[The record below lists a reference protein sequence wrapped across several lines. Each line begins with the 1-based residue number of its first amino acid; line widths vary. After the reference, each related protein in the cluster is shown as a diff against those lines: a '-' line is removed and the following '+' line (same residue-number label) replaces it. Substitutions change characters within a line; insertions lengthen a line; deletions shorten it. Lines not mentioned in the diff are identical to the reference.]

1 MAVRSKKE
9 NGAIGATASTLYYT
23 VPTGFVAKVDKIT
36 FTNESTTDHQITALR
51 FGANTAASTIIPSLT
66 VPADD
71 WVSPSVSNH
80 TLAAGET
87 IYFAT
92 TTSSGLTYR
101 LSVTERTQ
109 P

>member
-9 NGAIGATASTLYYT
+9 NGAISVGTSTAYYT

-36 FTNESTTDHQITALR
+36 FTNESTADHQITGLR
-51 FGANTAASTIIPSLT
+51 FGADNAASTIIPTIT
-66 VPADD
+66 VPANDFI
-71 WVSPSVSNH
+71 SPSVSNH
-80 TLAAGET
+80 TLESAET
-87 IYFAT
+87 IYWAAST
-92 TTSSGLTYR
+92 TSGLTYR

>member
-36 FTNESTTDHQITALR
+36 FTNESTADHQITALR
-51 FGANTAASTIIPSLT
+51 FGADNTASTIIPTIT
-66 VPADD
+66 VPAND

-80 TLAAGET
+80 TLAGGET
-87 IYFAT
+87 IYWAAST
-92 TTSSGLTYR
+92 TSGLTYR